1 MSKRRVTLVLGVS
14 LVVGMHVFAAGCV
27 SHSARYGAVDGRSV
41 PGWHYGSSF
50 NVGGLGF
57 QVLYS
62 GYGPRRGHYFRSARF
77 ERSPTCG
84 RYCYRDR
91 SQVYHHTGCGHF
103 DRYVSGYGYNVGSL
117 IRHYGP
123 RY

>member
-1 MSKRRVTLVLGVS
+1 MSKRRLTRLAGVVLLVGTLA
-14 LVVGMHVFAAGCV
+14 FAAGCA
-27 SHSARYGAVDGRSV
+27 SHYGRYGVSYGRPA

-50 NVGGLGF
+50 HVGGLGF

-62 GYGPRRGHYFRSARF
+62 NLGPRRGHYFRSARF
-77 ERSPTCG
+77 GPSRYCN

-91 SQVYHHTGCGHF
+91 GHSYHHSGCGHF
-103 DRYVSGYGYNVGSL
+103 GRYVSGYGYNVGSL

>member
-1 MSKRRVTLVLGVS
+1 MSKGRVATVLGVA
-14 LVVGMHVFAAGCV
+14 LAVGTLAFAAGCASHYGRYGV
-27 SHSARYGAVDGRSV
+27 SYGHSA

-62 GYGPRRGHYFRSARF
+62 THGPRRGYFFRSARF
-77 ERSPTCG
+77 GSSRYCG

-91 SQVYHHTGCGHF
+91 GHYYHHSGCRHF
-103 DRYVSGYGYNVGSL
+103 GRYVSGYGYNVGSL
-117 IRHYGP
+117 LRH
-123 RY
+123 